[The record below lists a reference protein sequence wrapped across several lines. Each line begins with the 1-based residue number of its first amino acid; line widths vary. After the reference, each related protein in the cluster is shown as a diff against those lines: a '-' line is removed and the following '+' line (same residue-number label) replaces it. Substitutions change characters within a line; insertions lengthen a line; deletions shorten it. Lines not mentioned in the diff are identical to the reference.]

1 MNDSRIVIGIGSS
14 GVNVMAARRALGHK
28 GVEVALT
35 CSLVD
40 GRLPGKVL
48 ERLARFDPKK
58 ESEVIF
64 VLPRRQVALKYLSLP
79 SNNPDELRRMVDLQ
93 IGQGLPFPPEEIV
106 HQMVIGDKDASGYTR
121 VIVAVARRQ
130 MVEESLALA
139 AKSNLFPGRC
149 AVSAFG
155 IAAWHARHFPSDVG
169 RTVLVA
175 DADSEGV
182 DLCFCRDKKLLFARS
197 LMFADGQSVLD
208 EALQEIR
215 LTMDAFERE
224 YPGRQIDKIIL
235 TGVEVRAAFLKEV
248 FSQTLQVP
256 LEEVSITK
264 GFSVDEVAAGDAVPK
279 SLCAC
284 LGIALAADPGPD
296 LTPSSVLDL
305 KFMRARRLSLVRFGV
320 AVVLTVGAV
329 ALAVGLELHR
339 RASALDTVRQRL
351 AVSKQEAQDARRKI
365 QFFELIRRNLN
376 ARISI
381 AQLMSELYGV
391 IPQTTALTSVQLS
404 DGALTIQ
411 GQSKESTD
419 VNLIQ
424 KSMMES
430 ALFKDVTLQYA
441 NRPQRLAME
450 YTEFKILCRLRA
462 GGEGQP

>member
-1 MNDSRIVIGIGSS
+1 MNDSRIVIGITSS
-14 GVNVMAARRALGHK
+14 GVNVIAARRALGHK
-28 GVEVALT
+28 GIEVALT

-40 GRLPGKVL
+40 GRLPGKIL

-58 ESEVIF
+58 DSEVIF

-93 IGQGLPFPPEEIV
+93 IGPGLPFPPEEIV
-106 HQMVIGDKDASGYTR
+106 HQMVLGDKDSNGYTR

-139 AKSNLFPGRC
+139 VKSNLSQGRC

-155 IAAWHARHFPSDVG
+155 IAAWHARHFPSDTG

-182 DLCFCRDKKLLFARS
+182 ELCFCRDRKLLFARS
-197 LMFADGQSVLD
+197 LIFADGQSALD

-215 LTMDAFERE
+215 LTLEAFELE
-224 YPGRQIDKIIL
+224 YPGRQIDKIVL
-235 TGVEVRAAFLKEV
+235 TGVDDREAFLKEIL
-248 FSQTLQVP
+248 SQLAQVP
-256 LEEVSITK
+256 LEEVFIGK
-264 GFSVDEVAAGDAVPK
+264 DLPVDQSSGGGVQR

-284 LGIALAADPGPD
+284 LGIVLAADPGPD
-296 LTPSSVLDL
+296 LTPSSVLDQ
-305 KFMRARRLSLVRFGV
+305 KFMRAHRLSLVRFGI
-320 AVVLTVGAV
+320 AVVFAFGAI
-329 ALAVGLELHR
+329 ALAVGLDLHR
-339 RASALDTVRQRL
+339 RASALDSIRQRL
-351 AVSKQEAQDARRKI
+351 AVTKQEAQDARRKI
-365 QFFELIRRNLN
+365 QFFELIRRNMN
-376 ARISI
+376 ERISI
-381 AQLMSELYGV
+381 AELMKELYDV

-404 DGALTIQ
+404 NGALTIQ

-424 KSMMES
+424 KAMMES

-450 YTEFKILCRLRA
+450 YTEFKILCRMRA
-462 GGEGQP
+462 GGEGQL